1 MAPSPCHTKAPGTP
15 AALPQERREGGS
27 REETLQAQH
36 QRHKTALPAAPRAP
50 CPDPEAPGCRRG
62 EAVPRG
68 PGSAGRGR
76 AGWAPAGLTV
86 GAVDAGVL
94 VVAEE
99 EAAVAPALVA
109 AHGVDAD
116 LLAASVVVLTL
127 VHICGKRRGER
138 GHTWGCKG
146 GAVGEKAVEAISSPR
161 CRARLQKHPAAIP
174 HHSAAWSYPPWETVT
189 VALAPRAPS
198 TTQSSLPA
206 VTPLILTG
214 TLHSTG
220 TGLCCR

>member
-1 MAPSPCHTKAPGTP
+1 M
-15 AALPQERREGGS
+15 
-27 REETLQAQH
+27 
-36 QRHKTALPAAPRAP
+36 
-50 CPDPEAPGCRRG
+50 
-62 EAVPRG
+62 
-68 PGSAGRGR
+68 
-76 AGWAPAGLTV
+76 
-86 GAVDAGVL
+86 L

-189 VALAPRAPS
+189 VALASPCAQHYSELLACCNSFNSHRDPAQHRYWPMLQTRKLKSRDFAPDLRS
-198 TTQSSLPA
+198 
-206 VTPLILTG
+206 
-214 TLHSTG
+214 
-220 TGLCCR
+220 